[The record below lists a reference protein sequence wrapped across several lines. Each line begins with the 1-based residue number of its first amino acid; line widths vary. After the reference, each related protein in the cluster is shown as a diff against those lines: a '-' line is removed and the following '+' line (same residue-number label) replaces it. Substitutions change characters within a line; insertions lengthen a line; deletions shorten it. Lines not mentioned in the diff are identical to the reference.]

1 MAHLIGMSAFVK
13 GRKFT
18 VDSDSVRIGRRT
30 GNQIVLDEASIS
42 GTHCVINRAGR
53 CFILTD
59 LDSTNGT
66 RVNGA
71 PVHETRLNPKDI
83 LQIGNVEL
91 MFDGDDVEADLSAAP
106 SPRGVEFAP
115 ELARGPTEFQNGS
128 PFKARNENRHHKVWL
143 LLIGLV
149 LLSII
154 GGVVYYIMQMF
165 STGT

>member
-1 MAHLIGMSAFVK
+1 MAHLIGMSASVK

-18 VDSDSVRIGRRT
+18 VDSDTVRIGRRT
-30 GNQIVLDEASIS
+30 GNPIVLDEPSIS
-42 GTHCVINRAGR
+42 GIHCVITRTGR

-66 RVNGA
+66 RLNGA
-71 PVHETRLNPKDI
+71 PVHEARLNPKDI

-91 MFDGDDVEADLSAAP
+91 MFDGDDVEPDQASASAP
-106 SPRGVEFAP
+106 RAVDFVP
-115 ELARGPTEFQNGS
+115 ELARGPAEFQNGS
-128 PFKARNENRHHKVWL
+128 PFKARNERRQRKFWI

-154 GGVVYYIMQMF
+154 GGVVFYILQIF
-165 STGT
+165 STGP